1 MKISP
6 KKSLG
11 QNFLTDVNI
20 INKIISVGNI
30 SKDDEVLEVGPGT
43 GNLTKEI
50 IYKNPKKI
58 FLIEK
63 DNILCENLKKYF
75 KNKAIIFN
83 QDIMKADEKKLSNKK
98 LIVFGNLPY
107 NMSTQILIKWVLT
120 CDSNFWFKKLILMF
134 QKDVAERII
143 ANTNSKNYGRLSIIS
158 NWKLE
163 IKKHFDIS
171 KNCFYPKPRVES
183 TLLSFVPKKKY
194 KKIVNGKNLE
204 MVTRIFFSQR
214 RKMINKP
221 FKRLFNNNNQ
231 ILKRLKIDLKL
242 RPENLSKDVYYKIT
256 REYENLIS

>member
-1 MKISP
+1 
-6 KKSLG
+6 
-11 QNFLTDVNI
+11 
-20 INKIISVGNI
+20 
-30 SKDDEVLEVGPGT
+30 
-43 GNLTKEI
+43 
-50 IYKNPKKI
+50 
-58 FLIEK
+58 
-63 DNILCENLKKYF
+63 
-75 KNKAIIFN
+75 
-83 QDIMKADEKKLSNKK
+83 
-98 LIVFGNLPY
+98 
-107 NMSTQILIKWVLT
+107 
-120 CDSNFWFKKLILMF
+120 MF

-256 REYENLIS
+256 REYENLIG